1 MDMPVIFPP
10 GSARLA
16 TKPNIMGSFTCAITM
31 GIVAL
36 AFLGSS
42 DSPRSFTDDN
52 VNSEPHELSGEI
64 GIPRRFTP
72 CRAVLKNNVL
82 ALDVT
87 EVP

>member
-36 AFLGSS
+36 AFLAAPIAPAP
-42 DSPRSFTDDN
+42 SPTIT

>member
-1 MDMPVIFPP
+1 MRHHD
-10 GSARLA
+10 G
-16 TKPNIMGSFTCAITM
+16 NCCA
-31 GIVAL
+31 GI
-36 AFLGSS
+36 LGSS

-52 VNSEPHELSGEI
+52 VNSEPHEISGEI

-72 CRAVLKNNVL
+72 YRAVLKNNVL